1 MCCYA
6 SHLADQV
13 EVEPDALA
21 LVAHD
26 RAGAHRAAQRA
37 VERRGEQRLRRADRI
52 GRVDD
57 DDVVLV
63 GFALDILGR
72 VLVDERQP
80 RVAERRRGRRA
91 QVLARDLAH
100 LRVDLA
106 HRDPLDAGV
115 PAHLAQHAAV
125 AAADDEH
132 RARVRVAVQRQV
144 RDHLLVGV
152 LVALRQLDHAV
163 EHEHRAVRRRAEH
176 EDVLEVGPRLVQH
189 LLDLEAHRLARP
201 HHLALVEPA
210 VLDRHCCG
218 LCVAARWRSY
228 GRVRSEERRRRRQEE
243 VRGRDALA
251 SSRARG

>member
-1 MCCYA
+1 MCCA
-6 SHLADQV
+6 ARHLADQV

-26 RAGAHRAAQRA
+26 RTGAHRAAQRA
-37 VERRGEQRLRRADRI
+37 VERRGEERLRRAHRI

-63 GFALDILGR
+63 GLALDILGG
-72 VLVDERQP
+72 VLVHERQP
-80 RVAERRRGRRA
+80 RVAERRRGGRA

-144 RDHLLVGV
+144 RDHLLVRV
-152 LVALRQLDHAV
+152 LVALSQLDHT
-163 EHEHRAVRRRAEH
+163 
-176 EDVLEVGPRLVQH
+176 VQH
-189 LLDLEAHRLARP
+189 QHI
-201 HHLALVEPA
+201 A
-210 VLDRHCCG
+210 V
-218 LCVAARWRSY
+218 
-228 GRVRSEERRRRRQEE
+228 
-243 VRGRDALA
+243 
-251 SSRARG
+251 SR